1 MIGRY
6 FHKNVTFVQ
15 IIFIILTS
23 LFLFNCSGTHE
34 RNLEDLDKIYGYC
47 DNPHRKLG
55 KTTYQICKSKELAR
69 GPDGKEDEMKNVN
82 LTDLFDKFSGNSNS
96 QTAIVN
102 VNPFLWRASLD
113 VTKEYDLKFADNPG
127 GYIQTEWI
135 YKSDN
140 PNKRCMIK
148 IQINS
153 IELRSDSVETRFICE
168 DQVNSIWVNDN
179 LNYISEE
186 KKLTLKVL
194 ELAFNYSYEK

>member
-1 MIGRY
+1 MIVGHL
-6 FHKNVTFVQ
+6 HKNVNFLH
-15 IIFIILTS
+15 IIFIIITS

-34 RNLEDLDKIYGYC
+34 RNLEKFDKIYGYC
-47 DNPHRKLG
+47 DNPHRGIKG
-55 KTTYQICKSKELAR
+55 TTYEICKAKEQAR
-69 GPDGKEDEMKNVN
+69 GPDGKEGEMENIDLQN
-82 LTDLFDKFSGNSNS
+82 LFGKIRGNSNA
-96 QTAIVN
+96 QTTVVN
-102 VNPFLWRASLD
+102 VNPFLWRSSLE
-113 VTKEYDLKFADNPG
+113 VTKDYDLKFVDNAG
-127 GYIQTEWI
+127 GYIQTEWL
-135 YKSDN
+135 YQSNN

-186 KKLTLKVL
+186 KQLTLKVL

>member
-1 MIGRY
+1 
-6 FHKNVTFVQ
+6 
-15 IIFIILTS
+15 
-23 LFLFNCSGTHE
+23 
-34 RNLEDLDKIYGYC
+34 
-47 DNPHRKLG
+47 
-55 KTTYQICKSKELAR
+55 
-69 GPDGKEDEMKNVN
+69 MKNVN

-168 DQVNSIWVNDN
+168 DQINSIWVNDN